1 MKAMTLV
8 AKQRYFGLDPLTLR
22 DAANRVLARL
32 PEDTTVRP
40 VVRLDALVEDFR
52 LTAGASRQL
61 VAQLVADG
69 VLTPLTERGAD
80 YAVTT
85 RMREIARARIIE
97 PLPRTE
103 AQRLIAR
110 CADLAARFNRTAT
123 RNKYEIEEL
132 AVYGSYMSR
141 EADLTDLLLG
151 VTGRRRAPGQHRFM
165 GRATAQTEGT
175 ERIRELFQRQSTFI
189 EVAFYKRLTGVPRP
203 FAVVY
208 RSDD

>member
-8 AKQRYFGLDPLTLR
+8 AKQRYFGLDPLSLR
-22 DAANRVLARL
+22 DAANRVLSRL

-52 LTAGASRQL
+52 LTAGSSREL
-61 VAQLVADG
+61 VEQLVADG
-69 VLTPLTERGAD
+69 VLTPLAERGAD

-123 RNKYEIEEL
+123 RNKYEIEEI

-141 EADLTDLLLG
+141 STDLSDLMVG
-151 VTGRRRAPGQHRFM
+151 ITGRRRAPGQRNFI

-175 ERIRELFQRQSTFI
+175 ERIREIFERQSTFI
-189 EVAFYKRLTGVPRP
+189 EVAFFKRLTDVPRP
-203 FAVVY
+203 FSVIF
-208 RSDD
+208 RCDE